1 MEALLYSGAKKNP
14 SLIDRR
20 LVERSIGFG
29 APALVI
35 IYAAY
40 AAYAATI
47 VALLDD
53 EMFESPYTGLGVNGI
68 PYLFILYAMTHM
80 HAVDTAWLVQL

>member
-35 IYAAY
+35 IY